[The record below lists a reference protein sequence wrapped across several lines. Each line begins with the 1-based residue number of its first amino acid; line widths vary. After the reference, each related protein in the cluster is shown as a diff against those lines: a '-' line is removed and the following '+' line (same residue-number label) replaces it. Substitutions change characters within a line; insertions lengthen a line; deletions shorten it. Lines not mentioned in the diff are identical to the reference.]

1 MTASPLTGIAAGIG
15 EPTALEEFLA
25 RMQEIGRI
33 PRLLEARGLGV
44 KYNLRLNRAQTLASG
59 AATLLIPRR
68 RRQDMWALR
77 DVSFNL
83 YRGECLAIIGPNGAG
98 KSTLLQTLSGI
109 IAPSEGAYR
118 SRGRISSLLNLGVGF
133 DPNLSGRENIPLAAA
148 FLNISRREIR
158 ERMELIIDFAD
169 IGQFIDAP
177 IRTYSSGM
185 RARLGFAIASAVDPE
200 ILLID
205 EVLGT
210 GDADFREKSKQRM
223 RDLLEGAHAV
233 VLVTHDMAWVGDFAH
248 YVLVLDH
255 GHLVAEGAPHA
266 AIAFYKAAR
275 TGKAYRCEICEEAD
289 SVSDY
294 CPGCGLIRLAAPP
307 G

>member
-1 MTASPLTGIAAGIG
+1 VTASLTHPGGERDDSVAG
-15 EPTALEEFLA
+15 FLD
-25 RMQEIGRI
+25 RMREIGRT

-44 KYNLRLNRAQTLASG
+44 KYDLRLNRAQTLASG
-59 AATLLIPRR
+59 AIGLLSLRR
-68 RRQDMWALR
+68 RTQDMWALR

-109 IAPSEGAYR
+109 ITPSEGR
-118 SRGRISSLLNLGVGF
+118 FRTRGRVSSLLNLGVGF
-133 DPNLSGRENIPLAAA
+133 DPNLSGRENIPLAGA
-148 FLNISRREIR
+148 FLRLSPREVR
-158 ERMELIIDFAD
+158 ERTEAIIEFAD
-169 IGQFIDAP
+169 IGQYIDAP

-210 GDADFREKSKQRM
+210 GDADFREKSKRHMQG
-223 RDLLEGAHAV
+223 LLEDARAV
-233 VLVTHDMAWVGDFAH
+233 ILVTHDMNWVAEFAN
-248 YVLVLDH
+248 YVLVLSH
-255 GHLVAEGAPHA
+255 GHLAAEGAPAA
-266 AIAFYKAAR
+266 AIAFYKATR
-275 TGKAYRCEICEEAD
+275 TGKPYACETCQGIAALE
-289 SVSDY
+289 DY
-294 CPGCGLIRLAAPP
+294 CPGCGLMRLPLPAM